1 MGKLQY
7 PVPGTGAGRGFP
19 EARQTLQS
27 QRLGHG
33 LTGML
38 THLYV
43 RNFAVVEEAEID
55 FGTGLTVVTGE
66 TGAGKSLLVDALMLL
81 SGARADSTLVRS
93 GQKRAELSAT
103 FKLEGLANALA
114 WLREQDLDEDDG
126 CQLRRVLKAEGSSR
140 AWING
145 RPATLAQLSEL
156 SSMLVEIHGQHEHQS
171 LLSRHHQLDLLD
183 AFADNGKQRDM
194 VREQAR
200 DWRRIEARIRDLSG
214 GEDRQSRIELLR
226 HELSQLQQWVVPAS
240 DLADLEADHRRMANA
255 DRLLE
260 GCNAVL
266 ELLDGDSDFAVRRAL
281 ARSQT
286 ELGRLI
292 DLDDG
297 LASQGELL
305 ANAEIQLAEAVDAIN
320 RYAENLQPE
329 PERLAELDTHLSQL
343 HALSRRH
350 RLPVEQLPEKQAEV
364 ARDLAELEGAGASLD
379 KLTAERQACLERYRV
394 AASEL
399 SETRK
404 KAALTLGRSIT
415 RLMQELGM
423 AGGRFDV
430 SLVQQDG
437 EQPDA
442 LGQERCE
449 FMVSANPGQDLR
461 PLRKVASG
469 GELSRISLAIKVA
482 ALAGDNAASMVFD
495 EVDSGIGGAVAEVVG
510 QKLRKLGADAQV
522 LCVTHLPQVAA
533 QAHAHLR
540 VSKSSSKSRTR
551 TVVELL
557 DDKARRDEVARML
570 GGIEITR
577 ETEAHARQ
585 MIKRAQAG

>member
-1 MGKLQY
+1 
-7 PVPGTGAGRGFP
+7 
-19 EARQTLQS
+19 
-27 QRLGHG
+27 
-33 LTGML
+33 ML

-55 FGTGLTVVTGE
+55 FSTGLTVVTGE

-81 SGARADSTLVRS
+81 SGTRADSTLVRS
-93 GQKRAELSAT
+93 GQKRAELSAAFDLT
-103 FKLEGLANALA
+103 GLPAALE

-156 SSMLVEIHGQHEHQS
+156 ASMLVEIHGQHEHQS

-183 AFADNGKQRDM
+183 AFAENGKQRDS
-194 VREQAR
+194 VRELAR
-200 DWRRIEARIRDLSG
+200 EWRRIATRIRDLSG
-214 GEDRQSRIELLR
+214 GEDRQSRIELLQ
-226 HELSQLQQWVVPAS
+226 HELTQLQQWAVPAAE
-240 DLADLEADHRRMANA
+240 LADLEATHRRMANA

-281 ARSQT
+281 ARSQA
-286 ELGRLI
+286 ELSRLI

-320 RYAENLQPE
+320 HYAESLQPE
-329 PERLAELDTHLSQL
+329 PERLADLDTHLSQL

-350 RLPVEQLPEKQAEV
+350 RLPIDELPEKQTEL
-364 ARDLAELEGAGASLD
+364 ARELDELQGAGATLEE
-379 KLTAERQACLERYRV
+379 LAAERETCLKRYQA

-399 SETRK
+399 SDTRR
-404 KAALTLGRSIT
+404 KAATTLGSSIT
-415 RLMQELGM
+415 QLMQELGM
-423 AGGRFDV
+423 AGGRFEIR
-430 SLVQQDG
+430 LIEQEG
-437 EQPDA
+437 EQPDS

-482 ALAGDNAASMVFD
+482 ALDGDNAASMVFD

-510 QKLRKLGADAQV
+510 QKLRKLGAGCQV

-533 QAHAHLR
+533 QAHAHLK
-540 VSKSSSKSRTR
+540 VSKASSKSQTR
-551 TVVELL
+551 TGVELL